1 MNRWI
6 VPSAAALLAAVGLFL
21 STGQA
26 SAHVGYG
33 NSLYSDASIID
44 PVRPLLPGDVPQY
57 GTGIVNA
64 TPNRV
69 VSSNAGYVAGLDA
82 TTWANSHD
90 QRFLYFNLAQTMTVD
105 FTITGTANTNG
116 ADVLN
121 PGYSIFQGV
130 FLNSVHDGA
139 VNPTANGTPGA
150 VATYNGNQSGMAS
163 WSPFAAAVNGAYP
176 GGTTD
181 HWGQYRSNADITM
194 ANDGVAAKPT
204 TNNAAIPPTAF
215 TLKYLGLTG
224 AADPNAIT
232 PGDRNII
239 HGNYTLGPGIYS
251 LVVGGNNQSDL
262 DAYLGI
268 IKDLNGTIPTD
279 PNAPYNIARLARNFT
294 VDFAVAPVPIPAAVY
309 LFGSG
314 LVGIV
319 AFARRRMAA

>member
-6 VPSAAALLAAVGLFL
+6 VPSAAALLGAVGLFL
-21 STGQA
+21 SAGQA

-33 NSLYSDASIID
+33 NSLYSDSSIID

-64 TPNRV
+64 TPGRV
-69 VSSNAGYVAGLDA
+69 VSSNAGYVAGLDP

-105 FTITGTANTNG
+105 FTINGTANTNG
-116 ADVLN
+116 ADILN

-139 VNPTANGTPGA
+139 VNPVADGTPGA
-150 VATYNGNQSGMAS
+150 VAAYNANQTGMAT
-163 WSPFAAAVNGAYP
+163 WSPFAAVVNGAYP
-176 GGTTD
+176 GGTTE
-181 HWGQYRSNADITM
+181 HWGQYRSNTDITM
-194 ANDGVAAKPT
+194 ANDGVAAKPAT
-204 TNNAAIPPTAF
+204 SNAAIPPTAF
-215 TLKYLGLTG
+215 TLHYLNLTG
-224 AADPNAIT
+224 AADPNGLNPNSIS
-232 PGDRNII
+232 G
-239 HGNYTLGPGIYS
+239 HYTLGPGIYS

-268 IKDLNGTIPTD
+268 IKDLNGTIPPSND

-319 AFARRRMAA
+319 AFARRRMTA